1 MSCAVALSG
10 SPVFSPTWDTLFCKI
25 ASSPKTLTLSGSPPS
40 PSPSSS
46 LASSSL
52 QSPPSSFRIRLQ
64 KQVGGIKVPKKE
76 TGPVVE
82 STSTLSK
89 RKRPGRIDIPL
100 SSLSFAQPLETV
112 PPEPA
117 DVEIETER
125 FSVLCKKGRR
135 STMEDRHC
143 SVVDIHGDPKQAF
156 FGVFDGHGGTKAS
169 EFAAKN
175 IDKNVMKEVM
185 ERGDNEVEEAVKSGY
200 LITDSEFLKEDVHG
214 GTCCVTALIRNGDL
228 IVSNAGDCR
237 AVMSRSG
244 TAEAL
249 TVDHRPSR
257 EDEKNRIQ
265 NLGGYVDNCRGVWRI
280 QGSLAVSRGI
290 GDSHLKQWVIAE
302 PDTKVLRINPDCE
315 FLILASDGLW
325 DKVGNQEAVNMARPL
340 CVGTNDLMTL
350 SACRKLVD
358 LSVKRGSTD
367 DISVM
372 IIHLGQFLADQGT
385 STNEQ

>member
-10 SPVFSPTWDTLFCKI
+10 SPVFSPTRETLFCKI

-40 PSPSSS
+40 PSSTSSATSSLHSPSSS
-46 LASSSL
+46 
-52 QSPPSSFRIRLQ
+52 FRLRLQ
-64 KQVGGIKVPKKE
+64 KQVGGIKVPKRDAA
-76 TGPVVE
+76 PVVD
-82 STSTLSK
+82 STSSTPLK
-89 RKRPGRIDIPL
+89 RKRPARIDIPL
-100 SSLSFAQPLETV
+100 SSLSFPQPLDTLPTEV
-112 PPEPA
+112 N
-117 DVEIETER
+117 DVEIDTDR

-135 STMEDRHC
+135 TTMEDRHC
-143 SVVDIHGDPKQAF
+143 AVVDIHRDAKQAF
-156 FGVFDGHGGTKAS
+156 FGVFDGHGGTKAA
-169 EFAAKN
+169 EFAASN

-185 ERGDNEVEEAVKSGY
+185 ERGDNKVEEAVKSGY
-200 LITDSEFLKEDVHG
+200 LKTDSEFLKEEVHG

-228 IVSNAGDCR
+228 IVSNLGDCR

-257 EDEKNRIQ
+257 QDERNRIQ

-302 PDTKVLRINPDCE
+302 PDTEVLRISPDCE

-340 CVGTNDLMTL
+340 CIGSNEPATL
-350 SACRKLVD
+350 SACRNLVD

-372 IIHLGQFLADQGT
+372 IIRLEHFSAEEGPII
-385 STNEQ
+385 N